1 MKLWLPSGGQATDP
15 DLGSLWSQRRY
26 LRHVALKLCADSFS
40 SALDFLQASGG
51 HAMQVLLPWCVCSGA
66 RLHPGAHLEVLALP

>member
-40 SALDFLQASGG
+40 SALDFLQASCG
-51 HAMQVLLPWCVCSGA
+51 
-66 RLHPGAHLEVLALP
+66 E